1 MLTAVNNFLEK
12 SSEKQPHKA
21 FKQIVYKSILSLE
34 DTLTTS
40 KIVKILEMLSD
51 EQWHTLKE
59 IQQKMKLNEN
69 QMQQIIGFL
78 KEYNFIIIDEKDK
91 EIKLEETARRFL
103 TQKTTS

>member
-1 MLTAVNNFLEK
+1 MLTVNNFLEK

-21 FKQIVYKSILSLE
+21 FKQIVYKLMLLLE

-40 KIVKILEMLSD
+40 KILEILEMLSD
-51 EQWHTLKE
+51 KQWYTLKE

-78 KEYNFIIIDEKDK
+78 KEFNFIIIDKQGK
-91 EIKLEETARRFL
+91 EIKLEETVRRFL